1 MGFLNKL
8 RNSLLRGDE
17 ARQRAEDEARFH
29 LEMRQADLENRGL
42 TPQEARDQ
50 ARRSFG
56 NVTSFQE
63 TTGDMDVWLALEA
76 FTRDAKIAWRRL
88 RRSPLFLATSIF
100 LLAFGIGVN
109 TAVFSVVDHL
119 FIRPLPFPN
128 ADRLIVLQESR
139 KGQNANS
146 NAPRLQDWAIR
157 VPAFEAAMGTY
168 GETLPLV
175 TNEGKRGVL
184 TLRTVGA
191 YLPVL
196 GVAPLAGRGFTN
208 EEMRGGQVAYLTERS
223 KHLGRVGDSLNIA
236 GALYQVVGIVPD
248 IVSLGE
254 SIEIITPAPREVQGS
269 SRAAGFLPVIARLK
283 PGQGIAAAASQVTAA
298 AAQLAQEYP
307 DTDANLSAYLRPA
320 QDAWNE
326 DAKPSATLLQ
336 AACLIL
342 LLITIL
348 NVSALF
354 AARAADRQ
362 KESAIRSFLGAGTL
376 AIVRLHFVEALILT
390 ALGTGAAVLV
400 ASWALEL
407 MQSVFA
413 AKFPAIALATLDTR
427 VFAFL
432 ALLAVVSSLV
442 FAGVMAIQS
451 AQSKRTQNKGKP
463 WLRATLIAVEAGLG
477 ILLAAFAI
485 DLAQQFAERR
495 ARPLGFAVQNIVT
508 ASVDLPWSVGHDELV
523 TAMDRGLELF
533 GALPGVSS
541 IGVTDRL
548 PLNGGTQSGKVLI
561 QGAPMQSEQE
571 VGYRMAS
578 PSFFATLRIPL
589 LSGSPLGE
597 KDAVLVNDVFAR
609 RYLDNNAVGRYIA
622 RPGKNP
628 KYWRVAGVV
637 AGVRADAAESEVRPE
652 IYLDY
657 RQFSWPKL
665 EFVLATNQPPSAL
678 APALRKLSSQL
689 SSNAL
694 LEEVA
699 SLDSRL
705 GKLDRE
711 PEQKRNVLL
720 LFAALAIALVC
731 AGVYGILSAELNR
744 RTRELGIRL
753 AVGASPWEI
762 ALLLFRQAAFLAAAA
777 LAISLPLAIWKLAAI
792 PSLIAALVV
801 AGAILAAAAVPA
813 LRSSRIQPSTA
824 LRAE

>member
-8 RNSLLRGDE
+8 RNSLLRGED
-17 ARQRAEDEARFH
+17 ARVRAEDEARFH
-29 LEMRQADLENRGL
+29 VEMRQADLEDRGL
-42 TPQEARDQ
+42 SPEDARAQ
-50 ARRSFG
+50 ARRAFG

-63 TTGDMDVWLALEA
+63 NTGDMDVWLALEA

-119 FIRPLPFPN
+119 FLRPLPFPN
-128 ADRLIVLQESR
+128 ADRLVVLQESR
-139 KGQNANS
+139 KGEISNS
-146 NAPRLQDWAIR
+146 NAPRLKDWATRI
-157 VPAFEAAMGTY
+157 PAFEAVMGTY
-168 GETLPLV
+168 GETLPLT
-175 TNEGKRGVL
+175 TNEGKHGVL

-196 GVAPLAGRGFTN
+196 GVAPLEGRAFTS
-208 EEMRGGQVAYLTERS
+208 EEMRGGQVAYLTQRS
-223 KHLGRVGDSLNIA
+223 KRLGRVGDSLNLA
-236 GALYQVVGIVPD
+236 GALYQIVGVVPD

-254 SIEIITPAPREVQGS
+254 EIEVITPAPREVQGA
-269 SRAAGFLPVIARLK
+269 SRSAGFLPVIARLK
-283 PGQGIAAAASQVTAA
+283 PGQNIAAAASQVTG
-298 AAQLAQEYP
+298 AAQQLAKEYA

-336 AACLIL
+336 AACVLL

-362 KESAIRSFLGAGTL
+362 KESAIRSFLGAGTG
-376 AIVRLHFVEALILT
+376 AILRLHFAEALILT
-390 ALGTGAAVLV
+390 LFGTAAAALV

-407 MQSVFA
+407 MQTFFA
-413 AKFPAIALATLDTR
+413 SKFPAIALVTLDAR

-432 ALLAVVSSLV
+432 AILAVSSSLV
-442 FAGVMAIQS
+442 FASVMAIQS
-451 AQSKRTQNKGKP
+451 AYSKRTQNRSKP
-463 WLRATLIAVEAGLG
+463 WLRGSLIAVEAGLG
-477 ILLAAFAI
+477 ILLASFAI
-485 DLAQQFAERR
+485 DLAQQFADRR
-495 ARPLGFAVQNIVT
+495 ARPLGFAVQNVIT
-508 ASVDLPWSVGHDELV
+508 ASVDLPWSADHDELV
-523 TAMDRGLELF
+523 TAMNRGLELYT
-533 GALPGVSS
+533 ALPGVSS
-541 IGVTDRL
+541 VGVTDRL
-548 PLNGGTQSGKVLI
+548 PLNGGTQSGKILI
-561 QGAPMQSEQE
+561 QGAPVQTGNEI
-571 VGYRMAS
+571 GFRMAS
-578 PSFFATLRIPL
+578 ASFFTTLKIPL

-622 RPGKNP
+622 RAGKNP

-637 AGVRADAAESEVRPE
+637 AGVRADASEAEVRPE
-652 IYLDY
+652 VYLDY

-665 EFVLATNQPPSAL
+665 EFVLATSQPPSAL

-689 SSNAL
+689 SPNAL
-694 LEEVA
+694 LDEVS

-720 LFAALAIALVC
+720 LFAVLAIALVC
-731 AGVYGILSAELNR
+731 VGVYGVLSAELNR

-753 AVGASPWEI
+753 AIGASPWEI
-762 ALLLFRQAAFLAAAA
+762 ALLLFRQAIVLAAAA
-777 LAISLPLAIWKLAAI
+777 LMVGLPIAIWNLAAI
-792 PSLIAALVV
+792 PSLFAALVV
-801 AGAILAAAAVPA
+801 AIAIAAAAAVPA
-813 LRSSRIQPSTA
+813 LRSARIQPSVA